1 MELSSRNGPHA
12 IAVLHGVVKT
22 YIASINLDSQFK
34 AAQYYRDAAREFIRG
49 LCGRNEQAREGRVVR
64 LTSAFIDFR
73 FLNEP

>member
-49 LCGRNEQAREGRVVR
+49 LARQKRA
-64 LTSAFIDFR
+64 SARRTGSPIDER
-73 FLNEP
+73 FH